1 MYYNYLGRTLGRRR
15 RACIWAS
22 LAITLVSG
30 IDYVFRVAKIIN
42 RQ

>member
-1 MYYNYLGRTLGRRR
+1 VVMYYNYLGTTSVVVDT
-15 RACIWAS
+15 CIWVS

-42 RQ
+42 